1 MAVAWD
7 CHCGRGGRVV
17 RGRCRGDGGVCAL
30 WPWMRWRVK
39 VPMRNG
45 DATRQEAGRYA
56 GWKRWVFMFPGML
69 IVAMEVVSVASA
81 VV

>member
-1 MAVAWD
+1 MLFVDVVAVMVAFVR
-7 CHCGRGGRVV
+7 CGLG
-17 RGRCRGDGGVCAL
+17 CDGGK
-30 WPWMRWRVK
+30 RVK
-39 VPMRNG
+39 VPMRDG
-45 DATRQEAGRYA
+45 DATRQETGRYV